1 MTTVI
6 YYIYNNSL
14 NQSEQ
19 ATMKDCWLNS
29 QISKGFTQ
37 KTIKC
42 EKTVG
47 HQLVHK
53 MTSLSLKTE
62 SVDSQSRT
70 VTVSRLIC
78 VSLWHGFHV

>member
-1 MTTVI
+1 MATVI

-47 HQLVHK
+47 HQLVHTYPWK
-53 MTSLSLKTE
+53 QK
-62 SVDSQSRT
+62 VW
-70 VTVSRLIC
+70 I
-78 VSLWHGFHV
+78 HGAGQ

>member
-1 MTTVI
+1 MATVI

-47 HQLVHK
+47 H
-53 MTSLSLKTE
+53 
-62 SVDSQSRT
+62 
-70 VTVSRLIC
+70 
-78 VSLWHGFHV
+78 